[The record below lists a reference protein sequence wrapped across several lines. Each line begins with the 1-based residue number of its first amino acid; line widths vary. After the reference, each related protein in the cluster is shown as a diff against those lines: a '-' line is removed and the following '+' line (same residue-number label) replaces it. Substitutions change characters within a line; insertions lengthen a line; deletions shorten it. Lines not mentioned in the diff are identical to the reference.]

1 METTEE
7 TKVEAFYQW
16 ISDIYGTRSIGMSLG
31 GVITREYRSDSKLQF
46 TDRRSKRFRELL
58 KYTFTNASPKIK
70 RKGRHELDSLD
81 KGETYRKALSA
92 IVDFFGLA
100 KKYKTLFDSNIKG
113 EEFKVWGKRLYDC
126 CIFVVDVFF
135 DGNDKLD
142 QKLKKL
148 YKEKVIQLLESE
160 DVTITE
166 DGEMAAEVTKSQH
179 DSLSVSG
186 NTGTLLSEITEFVSL
201 DKPQAQVAKSQRQT
215 ENAISNLETVDF
227 LYQPN
232 FALIHR
238 EICIGDEDDDDY
250 YTYESF
256 NEYIDQTI
264 KRLSELP
271 DEIGVI
277 RIESLYQKLDEL
289 RGHIK
294 HFRHNLS
301 LEKKQYVLS
310 ILESTENRFFESEVA
325 NANQPVPPK
334 SYFSSEEEWQACYD
348 RRQAFIALEM
358 CITALRRY
366 INNETNKKTD

>member
-1 METTEE
+1 MEKNKSDRYYEWLE
-7 TKVEAFYQW
+7 SIFGTK
-16 ISDIYGTRSIGMSLG
+16 RIGQDGAGYINKNYHYTYPLS
-31 GVITREYRSDSKLQF
+31 F
-46 TDRRSKRFRELL
+46 SKRSRKRFEDLF
-58 KYTFTNASPKIK
+58 KYVFTAPYPMEKVGDDDERAFDPE
-70 RKGRHELDSLD
+70 RK
-81 KGETYRKALSA
+81 TYSKALSA
-92 IVDFFGLA
+92 IVKFFNLDRKYTTLYNENMKGKELKA
-100 KKYKTLFDSNIKG
+100 LGKKLCT
-113 EEFKVWGKRLYDC
+113 C

-135 DGNDKLD
+135 DEEEKLNM
-142 QKLKKL
+142 KRKKR
-148 YKEKVIQLLESE
+148 YKEKVIQELDSKEVS
-160 DVTITE
+160 ITE

-179 DSLSVSG
+179 DSPSASE

-232 FALIHR
+232 YALIHR

-310 ILESTENRFFESEVA
+310 ILESTEDRFFESEVV

-358 CITALRRY
+358 CIRALRCY

>member
-1 METTEE
+1 M
-7 TKVEAFYQW
+7 K
-16 ISDIYGTRSIGMSLG
+16 
-31 GVITREYRSDSKLQF
+31 DSKGV
-46 TDRRSKRFRELL
+46 TDYLEKTNI
-58 KYTFTNASPKIK
+58 YT
-70 RKGRHELDSLD
+70 
-81 KGETYRKALSA
+81 KALSA
-92 IVDFFGLA
+92 IVDFFDLD
-100 KKYKTLFDSNIKG
+100 KKYITFFDSTIEG
-113 EEFKVWGKRLYDC
+113 EELKAWGKRIYAC
-126 CIFVVDVFF
+126 CIAVVDVFF

-148 YKEKVIQLLESE
+148 YKEKVIQLLKSK

-179 DSLSVSG
+179 DSSHVSG
-186 NTGTLLSEITEFVSL
+186 NTGTQLAEINEFESL
-201 DKPQAQVAKSQRQT
+201 GMTQAQVANSQRQT

-232 FALIHR
+232 YALIHK

-264 KRLSELP
+264 KRLTELP

-310 ILESTENRFFESEVA
+310 ILESTEDRFFESEVV

-358 CITALRRY
+358 CIRALRCY

>member
-1 METTEE
+1 MVKNKSDRYYEWLESIFG
-7 TKVEAFYQW
+7 TK
-16 ISDIYGTRSIGMSLG
+16 RIGQDGADYINKNYHYTYPLS
-31 GVITREYRSDSKLQF
+31 F
-46 TDRRSKRFRELL
+46 SKRSRKRFEALF
-58 KYTFTNASPKIK
+58 KYVFTAPVPKEKVGEGERTFDPE
-70 RKGRHELDSLD
+70 RK
-81 KGETYRKALSA
+81 TYSKALSA
-92 IVDFFGLA
+92 IVKFFHLDR
-100 KKYKTLFDSNIKG
+100 KYTTLYNENIKG
-113 EEFKVWGKRLYDC
+113 EELKVWGKKLYDC
-126 CIFVVDVFF
+126 CISVIDVFF
-135 DGNDKLD
+135 DENEKKLD
-142 QKLKKL
+142 KKLKER
-148 YKEKVIQLLESE
+148 YKEKVIQILESKE
-160 DVTITE
+160 MPITE
-166 DGEMAAEVTKSQH
+166 NGELTAEVAKSQH
-179 DSLSVSG
+179 DSPSVSG

-348 RRQAFIALEM
+348 RRQAFIALKM
-358 CITALRRY
+358 CIRALRCY
-366 INNETNKKTD
+366 IKNETNKQTD

>member
-1 METTEE
+1 MKK
-7 TKVEAFYQW
+7 TK
-16 ISDIYGTRSIGMSLG
+16 SDAYYEWLHKIYGTKSVGLSGEEYIIRNQHITNPLSFSDRSS
-31 GVITREYRSDSKLQF
+31 Q
-46 TDRRSKRFRELL
+46 RFRALF
-58 KYTFTNASPKIK
+58 KYTFTKNPPKMQNSK
-70 RKGRHELDSLD
+70 RKVENLE
-81 KGETYRKALSA
+81 KAYIYAKALSA
-92 IVDFFGLA
+92 IVDFFSLPP
-100 KKYKTLFDSNIKG
+100 KYKTLFDSTIEG
-113 EEFKVWGKRLYDC
+113 EELKSWGERLYAC
-126 CIFVVDVFF
+126 CIAVVDVFF
-135 DGNDKLD
+135 DEKKKLD

-148 YKEKVIQLLESE
+148 YKEKVIQLLESK

-179 DSLSVSG
+179 DSPSASE

-232 FALIHR
+232 YALIHR

-264 KRLSELP
+264 KRLTELP

-310 ILESTENRFFESEVA
+310 ILESTEDRFFESEVV